1 MQMEV
6 ISINETYEHGSVF
19 INRDRTKESPL
30 ARFIRYRDLV
40 LALAM
45 RDVRMRYQLS
55 ILGLYWALLNPLFMA
70 LIWSFVFKTI
80 FRATGMEGVP
90 YVVFLFSGLTFWNFF
105 ANSLTT
111 ASNCL
116 TGNASLLSKLYFP
129 RVILPT
135 ASVLARLV
143 DFGFSLIVL
152 VVFMI
157 AYRIM
162 PGESLVYLP
171 VLLVI
176 QLFFTLGMAYIV
188 AALNVL
194 YRDINQIVPVL
205 LLLLLY
211 LSPIFYTMSQIPKS
225 LAMYYVFNVVGE
237 LVGMETGVLFGKLAI
252 QWQMVGVYALV
263 SAAVFLFGLF
273 VFHRIEPLFA
283 EVM

>member
-1 MQMEV
+1 
-6 ISINETYEHGSVF
+6 
-19 INRDRTKESPL
+19 
-30 ARFIRYRDLV
+30 
-40 LALAM
+40 
-45 RDVRMRYQLS
+45 MRYQLS
-55 ILGLYWALLNPLFMA
+55 VLGLYWALLNPLFMA
-70 LIWSFVFKTI
+70 LIWSYVFKII
-80 FRATGMEGVP
+80 FRATGLEGVP
-90 YVVFLFSGLTFWNFF
+90 YVVFLFCGLTFWNFF
-105 ANSLTT
+105 SNSLTT

-116 TGNASLLSKLYFP
+116 TGNATLLSKLYFP

-152 VVFMI
+152 AIFMI

-162 PGESLVYLP
+162 PGGSLFYLP

-211 LSPIFYTMSQIPKS
+211 LSPIFYTMSQIPES
-225 LAMYYVFNVVGE
+225 LIKYYFFNVVGE
-237 LVGMETGVLFGKLAI
+237 LVGMETGVLFGKLVI
-252 QWQMVGVYALV
+252 HWQVVGMYALV
-263 SAAVFLFGLF
+263 SAAVFLFGLL
-273 VFHRIEPLFA
+273 VFHWIEPLFA

>member
-1 MQMEV
+1 MEV
-6 ISINETYEHGSVF
+6 IPITQTYEDGSFF
-19 INRDRTKESPL
+19 IKRDRTKESLL
-30 ARFIRYRDLV
+30 ARFIRYRDLA

-80 FRATGMEGVP
+80 FRAAGMEGVP

-105 ANSLTT
+105 ANSLAT

-152 VVFMI
+152 VIFMI

-162 PGESLVYLP
+162 PGGSLVYLP
-171 VLLVI
+171 ILLVI

-194 YRDINQIVPVL
+194 YRDINQIVTVL

-211 LSPIFYTMSQIPKS
+211 LSPIFYTVSQIPES
-225 LAMYYVFNVVGE
+225 LAKYYIFNVVGE

-252 QWQMVGVYALV
+252 QWQVVGMYALV
-263 SAAVFLFGLF
+263 STAVFLFGLF

>member
-1 MQMEV
+1 LFP
-6 ISINETYEHGSVF
+6 ITNTYEVEHLSAKT
-19 INRDRTKESPL
+19 RESRL
-30 ARFIRYRDLV
+30 ARWTRYRDLV

-55 ILGLYWALLNPLFMA
+55 ILGLYWALLNPLFTA

-80 FRATGMEGVP
+80 FRVTGMEGVP

-105 ANSLTT
+105 ANSLIT

-152 VVFMI
+152 VIFMI

-162 PGESLVYLP
+162 PGGSLVYLP

-205 LLLLLY
+205 MLLLIY

-225 LAMYYVFNVVGE
+225 LAKYYIFNVVGE

-252 QWQMVGVYALV
+252 QWQVVGMYALV
-263 SAAVFLFGLF
+263 SVAVFLIGLF